1 VEVYDIIERAAP
13 IGGSRKGIYRIK
25 DPFTRFWF
33 RYVESHLSDLESG
46 RFEYP
51 LRKVI
56 EDLPLIASYEFESI
70 VRDLIGTEFNKV
82 GRWWNRSGEEIDVVA
97 LDDENGRILFGEVKW
112 TSRKVGMGE
121 LSTLKARAELVK
133 AGKGYERIY
142 LLASR
147 SGFKNI
153 DREKNTLLWSL
164 KDIEKMAEE
173 KYCKE

>member
-1 VEVYDIIERAAP
+1 
-13 IGGSRKGIYRIK
+13 
-25 DPFTRFWF
+25 
-33 RYVESHLSDLESG
+33 
-46 RFEYP
+46 
-51 LRKVI
+51 
-56 EDLPLIASYEFESI
+56 
-70 VRDLIGTEFNKV
+70 
-82 GRWWNRSGEEIDVVA
+82 
-97 LDDENGRILFGEVKW
+97 
-112 TSRKVGMGE
+112 MGE
-121 LSTLKARAELVK
+121 LSTLKARSELVK